1 MGFNKRYLPEL
12 EDLKRKRIE
21 LGDDFFYKMYITSPD
36 AVIGPSESIN
46 YLEEFVEDRIGAL
59 K

>member
-1 MGFNKRYLPEL
+1 MGFNKRYLPKL

-21 LGDDFFYKMYITSPD
+21 LGDSFFYKIYITSPD

-46 YLEEFVEDRIGAL
+46 YIEEFAEDHAGAL

>member
-1 MGFNKRYLPEL
+1 MGFNKRYLPKL
-12 EDLKRKRIE
+12 KDLKRKRIE
-21 LGDDFFYKMYITSPD
+21 LGDAFFYKMYVTSPD

-46 YLEEFVEDRIGAL
+46 YLEEFVEDHTGAL

>member
-21 LGDDFFYKMYITSPD
+21 LGDAFFYKMYVTSPD
-36 AVIGPSESIN
+36 AVIGPTESIDYIN
-46 YLEEFVEDRIGAL
+46 RFNKEHLEAL

>member
-12 EDLKRKRIE
+12 EDLKRRRIE
-21 LGDDFFYKMYITSPD
+21 LGDTFFYKIYITSPD
-36 AVIGPSESIN
+36 AVIGPTESIN
-46 YLEEFVEDRIGAL
+46 YINRFNKEYTDAI

>member
-46 YLEEFVEDRIGAL
+46 YLEEFVEDHTGAL